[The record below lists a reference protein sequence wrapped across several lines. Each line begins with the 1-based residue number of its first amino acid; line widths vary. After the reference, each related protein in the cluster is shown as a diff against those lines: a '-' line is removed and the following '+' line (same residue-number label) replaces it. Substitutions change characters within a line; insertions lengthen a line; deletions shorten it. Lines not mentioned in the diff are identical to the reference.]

1 MDDEIEKFDK
11 YPFLESC
18 LLKHKELG
26 KRQRAYVNIV
36 CTKLQ
41 SRNNAIVDAS
51 YLRSIEQLK
60 EEKDELKANIF
71 VADSVSYRKINN
83 RFLAQIRCHVE
94 CQENLYDDI
103 QFMKTSITNMEVQ
116 IGRMARLLYS
126 LNMKTIPDDRHI
138 AYVQKQRKRME
149 ILNNNLEVGIRQ
161 EGAFTAMNARLR
173 EKLICIL
180 NIRAFFNQSFSKL
193 VKKLNSDKKY
203 MLDLIEYALTTFDG
217 CIEVYEKFDM
227 LRRRNAREG
236 LNARLEMQGVHRNM
250 AADMDTS
257 TFIACKG
264 KGRELADLQPKEY
277 KRREKFREKNRKK
290 VDLYSSIIRKIKQ
303 FTNSKKVDEVIEK
316 FNDQESLYYSY
327 FNYNNE
333 MSYHVT
339 LLNNSVNRLY
349 KDIVDLRSEKN
360 DTLQSQLDEIAS
372 LEGEVRD
379 QEEENMGI
387 QTIRRQND
395 SSMEGLLQGV
405 ENICDMCR
413 VDRGP
418 LAPMLGSHAHVNLVN
433 LQRFLKL
440 LESRVY
446 HLVAS
451 VYTKERESK
460 NPAHTYVVREV
471 FKTCDHLTPLD
482 DIMITQQCAECAETD
497 AQNIDEGGDIS
508 YPHTIKEAKKKLYEK
523 ITQPE
528 IQYRLHSISQCR
540 LPHSRLLSNK
550 RNA

>member
-11 YPFLESC
+11 FPFLESC
-18 LLKHKELG
+18 LQKHKELG
-26 KRQRAYVNIV
+26 RRQRAYVNIV
-36 CTKLQ
+36 TTKLQ
-41 SRNNAIVDAS
+41 TRNDAIVDAS
-51 YLRSIEQLK
+51 YVRSIEQLK
-60 EEKDELKANIF
+60 EEKDELKAKIF
-71 VADSVSYRKINN
+71 VANSTCYKKINN
-83 RFLAQIRCHVE
+83 RFLALIRCHVE
-94 CQENLYDDI
+94 CQENLYEDI

-116 IGRMARLLYS
+116 IGRMARQLYS
-126 LNMKTIPDDRHI
+126 LNLQTTPDDRRM
-138 AYVQKQRKRME
+138 AYVFKQRKRME
-149 ILNNNLEVGIRQ
+149 ILNNNLEVGVRQ
-161 EGAFTAMNARLR
+161 EGAFTALNAALR

-180 NIRAFFNQSFSKL
+180 NIRTFFNQSFSKL

-217 CIEVYEKFDM
+217 CIEVYEKFEM
-227 LRRRNAREG
+227 LRKRNAREG
-236 LNARLEMQGVHRNM
+236 LNARLEVQAVHRNM

-257 TFIACKG
+257 AFISCKG

-290 VDLYSSIIRKIKQ
+290 VDLYSSILRKIKE

-339 LLNNSVNRLY
+339 LLNHSVNHLY
-349 KDIVDLRSEKN
+349 KDIVDLRNEKN
-360 DTLQSQLDEIAS
+360 DTLQNQLDEIS
-372 LEGEVRD
+372 NLENEVQN

-387 QTIRRQND
+387 QTMREQND
-395 SSMEGLLQGV
+395 SKMEGLLQGV

-413 VDRGP
+413 MDRSP
-418 LAPMLGSHAHVNLVN
+418 LTPLLGSHAHINLVN

-440 LESRVY
+440 LETRVY
-446 HLVAS
+446 NLVAS
-451 VYTKERESK
+451 VYTTERESK
-460 NPAHTYVVREV
+460 NRSFVVREV
-471 FKTCDHLTPLD
+471 YKVCEYLTPLD

-508 YPHTIKEAKKKLYEK
+508 YPNTIKEAKKKIYEK
-523 ITQPE
+523 VTQPE

-540 LPHSRLLSNK
+540 LPHSRLLAAK